1 MSVERT
7 ALDRFFTLYGEA
19 LAGFDAEASAALW
32 GEPGTILTDSFAG
45 SLPTRK
51 EITEALAQSNQ
62 TYREHGLGIRG
73 VNARWGSALAQGS
86 QTSRE
91 HGLADVGHE
100 LLDLSPVTE
109 KIVRARVR
117 WSFRDAND
125 SVMGTSDYEYLLRL
139 WDEIRELTL

>member
-62 TYREHGLGIRG
+62 TYREHGLAG
-73 VNARWGSALAQGS
+73 
-86 QTSRE
+86 
-91 HGLADVGHE
+91 VGHE

-125 SVMGTSDYEYLLRL
+125 SVMGTSDYEYLLRDDPEGL
-139 WDEIRELTL
+139 HAYVAVGCDPGS

>member
-62 TYREHGLGIRG
+62 TYREHGL
-73 VNARWGSALAQGS
+73 
-86 QTSRE
+86 
-91 HGLADVGHE
+91 ADVGHE

-125 SVMGTSDYEYLLRL
+125 SVMGTSDYEYLLRDDPEGL
-139 WDEIRELTL
+139 HAYVAVGCDPGS

>member
-45 SLPTRK
+45 SLATRK

-62 TYREHGLGIRG
+62 TYRK
-73 VNARWGSALAQGS
+73 
-86 QTSRE
+86 
-91 HGLADVGHE
+91 HGLAGVGHE

-125 SVMGTSDYEYLLRL
+125 SVMGTSDYEYLLRDDPEGL
-139 WDEIRELTL
+139 HAYVAVGCDPGT

>member
-62 TYREHGLGIRG
+62 TYREHGL
-73 VNARWGSALAQGS
+73 AA
-86 QTSRE
+86 
-91 HGLADVGHE
+91 VGHE

-125 SVMGTSDYEYLLRL
+125 SVMGTSDYEYLLRDDPEGL
-139 WDEIRELTL
+139 HAYVAVGCDPGS

>member
-1 MSVERT
+1 MSVERI

-45 SLPTRK
+45 SLANRK
-51 EITEALAQSNQ
+51 EITEALTQSNE
-62 TYREHGLGIRG
+62 TYRK
-73 VNARWGSALAQGS
+73 
-86 QTSRE
+86 
-91 HGLADVGHE
+91 HGLAGVGHE
-100 LLDLSPVTE
+100 LLDLSPVTD

-125 SVMGTSDYEYLLRL
+125 AVMATSDYEYLLRDDPDGL
-139 WDEIRELTL
+139 HAYVAVGCDPGS

>member
-1 MSVERT
+1 MERT

-45 SLPTRK
+45 SLATRK
-51 EITEALAQSNQ
+51 EITQALAQSNQ
-62 TYREHGLGIRG
+62 TYREHGLAG
-73 VNARWGSALAQGS
+73 
-86 QTSRE
+86 
-91 HGLADVGHE
+91 VGHE

-125 SVMGTSDYEYLLRL
+125 SVLGTSDYEYLLRDDPEGL
-139 WDEIRELTL
+139 HAYVAVGCDPGS

>member
-45 SLPTRK
+45 SLATRK
-51 EITEALAQSNQ
+51 EITQALAQSNQ
-62 TYREHGLGIRG
+62 TYREHGLAG
-73 VNARWGSALAQGS
+73 
-86 QTSRE
+86 
-91 HGLADVGHE
+91 VGHE

-125 SVMGTSDYEYLLRL
+125 SVLGTSDYEYLLRDDPEGL
-139 WDEIRELTL
+139 HAYVAVGCDPGS

>member
-7 ALDRFFTLYGEA
+7 ALDRFFTLSGEA

-45 SLPTRK
+45 SLATRK
-51 EITEALAQSNQ
+51 EITQALAQSNQ
-62 TYREHGLGIRG
+62 TYREHGLAG
-73 VNARWGSALAQGS
+73 
-86 QTSRE
+86 
-91 HGLADVGHE
+91 VGHE

-125 SVMGTSDYEYLLRL
+125 SVLGTSDYEYLLRDDPEGL
-139 WDEIRELTL
+139 HAYVAVGCDPGS

>member
-45 SLPTRK
+45 SLATRK
-51 EITEALAQSNQ
+51 EITQALVQSNQ
-62 TYREHGLGIRG
+62 TYREHGLAG
-73 VNARWGSALAQGS
+73 
-86 QTSRE
+86 
-91 HGLADVGHE
+91 VGHE

-125 SVMGTSDYEYLLRL
+125 SVMGTSDYEYLLRDDPEGL
-139 WDEIRELTL
+139 HAYVAVGCDPGS